1 MTWHQVTAI
10 RPTAQLLVR
19 QFAMTELNTAAANA
33 IAPAPRFPPK
43 ARTNPQ
49 RSPTTARAPGDRNDE
64 RAAEA
69 RAALKLALLS
79 RRAARNPGNPPR
91 TRPSRLCRSR

>member
-33 IAPAPRFPPK
+33 IAPAPH
-43 ARTNPQ
+43 
-49 RSPTTARAPGDRNDE
+49 
-64 RAAEA
+64 
-69 RAALKLALLS
+69 
-79 RRAARNPGNPPR
+79 
-91 TRPSRLCRSR
+91 